1 MARDA
6 VFRAAVSLETDRW
19 IAASIPR
26 GFANLFRNGAPRPT
40 KMGTIVLPWHYD
52 AVACHAIR
60 PDNQRRTAILR
71 YASWALFL
79 PISPGGPVTL
89 R

>member
-1 MARDA
+1 MKVCEGGA
-6 VFRAAVSLETDRW
+6 
-19 IAASIPR
+19 
-26 GFANLFRNGAPRPT
+26 GAPRQM

-52 AVACHAIR
+52 VVAWHAIR

-79 PISPGGPVTL
+79 PISPGGPVTFDSGLLDQL
-89 R
+89 RDRRNVPAR

>member
-1 MARDA
+1 
-6 VFRAAVSLETDRW
+6 
-19 IAASIPR
+19 
-26 GFANLFRNGAPRPT
+26 
-40 KMGTIVLPWHYD
+40 MGTIASPWHYD

-79 PISPGGPVTL
+79 PISPGGPPSMAAFLINPEIDAMCQQQTCQAC
-89 R
+89 RMS

>member
-1 MARDA
+1 MREHGVLDR
-6 VFRAAVSLETDRW
+6 VLLIYEAA
-19 IAASIPR
+19 A
-26 GFANLFRNGAPRPT
+26 GAPRPM

-52 AVACHAIR
+52 AVAWHAIR
-60 PDNQRRTAILR
+60 RDNQRRTAILR

-79 PISPGGPVTL
+79 PISPSGPVTL